1 MFEDKFY
8 RTTWFNLKDRPFDH
22 YPTKE
27 PYFISVGTCVAR
39 DRDRFKGTM
48 YLDQLSIKLNL
59 DYLNISLD
67 GNNLQW
73 QDIQIQKILKSD
85 LKQKF
90 ILVQLQRPYYWK
102 NSAFYTLLGDKNMN
116 SRHPLPTKENY
127 IKGCE
132 YLKNMVSWYY
142 YNVKNIFFFN
152 HLCYSKFE
160 FRMLEK
166 TIGNFE
172 NVYLDRWI
180 HDENQTDFDQQTH
193 NSIYQK
199 LLPWLK
205 EKIK

>member
-1 MFEDKFY
+1 MFEDKFF
-8 RTTWFNLKDRPFDH
+8 RTTWFNLKHRPFDH
-22 YPTKE
+22 DPTKE
-27 PYFISVGTCVAR
+27 PYFISVGTCVAG
-39 DRDRFKGTM
+39 DKDRFSNTM
-48 YLDQLSIKLNL
+48 YLDKLSEKMDL

-73 QDIQIQKILKSD
+73 QDLQIKKILKNN

-90 ILVQLQRPYYWK
+90 MLVQLQRPYYWK
-102 NSAFYTLLGDKNMN
+102 NSMFYNLLGDKNMN
-116 SRHPLPTKENY
+116 TKHPLPTKENY

-142 YNVKNIFFFN
+142 NNFRNIYFFN

-160 FRMLEK
+160 FKMLKK
-166 TIGNFE
+166 TIGEFP

-180 HDENQTDFDQQTH
+180 HDENQTDFDQKTH
-193 NSIYQK
+193 DTIYQK
-199 LLPWLK
+199 LLPWLQ